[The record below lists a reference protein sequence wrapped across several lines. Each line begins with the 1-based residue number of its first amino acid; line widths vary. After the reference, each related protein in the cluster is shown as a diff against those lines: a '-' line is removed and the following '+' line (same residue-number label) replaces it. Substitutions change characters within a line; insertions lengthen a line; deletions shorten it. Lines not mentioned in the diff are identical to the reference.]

1 MKHNRPVL
9 TKWAYRVSRA
19 LIVVLWLAHD
29 TGCLLSDATLK
40 DQDSDSVPGRADA
53 GPKQSTSADTSAD
66 TGAASSSNSPPA
78 VHGADTSSD
87 TGVASNNNGPPAA
100 HGADTSTDAGVAT
113 NSNRPPP
120 VNGADASSDTGVA
133 SSSNSPPAVHGA
145 DASTDTGVASSS
157 NPPEP
162 ATATGGGS
170 VDTPWCKIK
179 AVVDKYCVGCH
190 DADGTGG
197 SPMPLLSYEDLV
209 ADAVITEGKKV
220 YEVVGTRVHDTKMP
234 MPPKAKLTAAE
245 LTIID
250 DFVAAKA
257 PKGNNPTCEGGEDK
271 GR

>member
-66 TGAASSSNSPPA
+66 TGA
-78 VHGADTSSD
+78 
-87 TGVASNNNGPPAA
+87 
-100 HGADTSTDAGVAT
+100 
-113 NSNRPPP
+113 
-120 VNGADASSDTGVA
+120 A